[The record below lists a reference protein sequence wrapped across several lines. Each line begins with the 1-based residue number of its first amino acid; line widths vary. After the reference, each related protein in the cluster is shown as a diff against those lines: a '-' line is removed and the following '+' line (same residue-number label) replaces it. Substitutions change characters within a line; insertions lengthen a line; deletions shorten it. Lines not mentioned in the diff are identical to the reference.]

1 MSIYGIKKSDATRQT
16 INLIQLGDCMKLVV
30 KKPAV
35 HEGVRNQ
42 SALCCL
48 KGMLLEASFSKSLNQ
63 SQRDTLETYAGMICC
78 LSWN

>member
-1 MSIYGIKKSDATRQT
+1 MESKSDATRQT
-16 INLIQLGDCMKLVV
+16 NQLDPTWRLYEACGEKTSRTRRST
-30 KKPAV
+30 KP
-35 HEGVRNQ
+35 

-63 SQRDTLETYAGMICC
+63 SQRDTLETYVGMICC